1 MSLKPFQRAT
11 VRRVLEA
18 FQVPKGSRRF
28 LVADEVGLGKTR
40 VAQGVIQ
47 GLCRQ
52 DKHFEVFYVCSS
64 LSIIHQNRE
73 ALLDFLPPTLR
84 KDARVEV
91 DRLTLLPTVRPTQ
104 AAPFTL
110 YTLTPGTLPAGRR
123 TGRADERAVIW
134 QLLCTTIPGL
144 ARFERIEGA
153 FRRGVQYWE
162 YHLAKAEPNFNW
174 DLSRRFRR
182 ELAHELEL
190 AEAPWSS
197 TFIQRMRRE
206 VDAGRDRELVGKSR
220 LALARAALDKLS
232 PDLIIFDEFQRFFEV
247 LVPGDDDDPV
257 ARQII
262 KRLLRV
268 DKEETPAI
276 LLLSATP
283 YRPFSAWADGA
294 TDHYDQFFK
303 LLGFLHGARARS
315 EVPALQADLK
325 EYRDRLKGDHVGSPE
340 VLAVRDR
347 IATRLA
353 QVMSR
358 TERPRTV
365 NGTRELEFVQVAAPL
380 EPADIRLFR
389 HLRDSARKEDRA
401 SAPAYWSSIPYPLQ
415 MMDST
420 YLFAARADL
429 LSLDGEARDACM
441 AWRKLR
447 RFASVGHPHPRLRA
461 LLTEVPRALLAAPWM
476 SPTRPW
482 WPLGGVFTEVPAN
495 ASKALVFSRFRAV
508 PRSLAAALSY
518 EAERWCFAPD
528 RQRARGLRPIGYEY
542 RTDRGER
549 PAAGLRKRPSPT
561 FTFPLTSKHE
571 TSMRAFLMFV
581 PMPALAHL
589 GDPLPFAVS
598 RSRLG
603 RNEMLAEVERRLA
616 EKLGVASGRRRP
628 STILPWVVQLEH
640 AADTWPALESGLT
653 EWQDK
658 GLAGLEDDDEGQ
670 SRGVQ
675 HAVEVFLT
683 DRGRSDAPTRQEL
696 RELAEI
702 ALLAPGNVLFRATE
716 RVFGG
721 ETNRTRI
728 IAVTGTSVGALRAYL
743 DLPDFH
749 LLLRTPRHRQHPA
762 AVRQAVW
769 DGNLESVLDEHLAT
783 VRGLGEER
791 SKAGVEQ
798 KSLSALGQAL
808 GLGAGNV
815 LVREVGTS
823 SAREPFR
830 VRCHA
835 AMAFGLGRQEK
846 ESGSGELHSDALRVA
861 FNSPFRPHVLIT
873 TSIGQEGLDFHVWC
887 HHVVHWDLPSSPV
900 DLEQRDGRVDR
911 YGGLA
916 VRRALASSLS
926 PLPRDASPWR
936 QLAELQTE
944 RAQGLSPW
952 WICPGAQVRR
962 TVFVPPF
969 SRLSEDLES
978 LREQLSLYRLALG
991 QADQEALMHALQRR
1005 VAETSEEEGTAL
1017 KWLEEARIDL
1027 CPSPLALTQDGAWP
1041 G

>member
-1 MSLKPFQRAT
+1 
-11 VRRVLEA
+11 
-18 FQVPKGSRRF
+18 
-28 LVADEVGLGKTR
+28 
-40 VAQGVIQ
+40 
-47 GLCRQ
+47 
-52 DKHFEVFYVCSS
+52 
-64 LSIIHQNRE
+64 
-73 ALLDFLPPTLR
+73 
-84 KDARVEV
+84 
-91 DRLTLLPTVRPTQ
+91 
-104 AAPFTL
+104 
-110 YTLTPGTLPAGRR
+110 
-123 TGRADERAVIW
+123 
-134 QLLCTTIPGL
+134 
-144 ARFERIEGA
+144 
-153 FRRGVQYWE
+153 
-162 YHLAKAEPNFNW
+162 
-174 DLSRRFRR
+174 
-182 ELAHELEL
+182 
-190 AEAPWSS
+190 
-197 TFIQRMRRE
+197 
-206 VDAGRDRELVGKSR
+206 LVGKSR
-220 LALARAALDKLS
+220 LALARAALDRLS

-247 LVPGDDDDPV
+247 LVPGEDDDPV

-262 KRLLRV
+262 NQLLRA

-303 LLGFLHGARARS
+303 LLGFLYRARARS

-347 IATRLA
+347 IAARFA

-365 NGTRELEFVQVAAPL
+365 TGTRELEFVPVAAPL
-380 EPADIRLFR
+380 EAVDIRLFR
-389 HLRDSARKEDRA
+389 HLRDSASREDRA
-401 SAPAYWSSIPYPLQ
+401 AAPAYWSSIPYPLQ

-420 YLFAARADL
+420 YLFAARADCL
-429 LSLDGEARDACM
+429 PLDGEARDTCM
-441 AWRKLR
+441 EWRKLR
-447 RFASVGHPHPRLRA
+447 RFAPVGHPHPRLRA
-461 LLTEVPRALLAAPWM
+461 LLSEVPRTLLASPWM
-476 SPTRPW
+476 PPTRPW
-482 WPLGGVFTEVPAN
+482 WPLGGVFAEVPPKT
-495 ASKALVFSRFRAV
+495 SKALVFSRFRAV

-528 RQRARGLRPIGYEY
+528 RQRTRGLRPVGYEY
-542 RTDRGER
+542 RTERGER

-561 FTFPLTSKHE
+561 FTFPLASRHE
-571 TSMRAFLMFV
+571 TSMRTLLMFV

-589 GDPLPFAVS
+589 GDPLSFVVS
-598 RSRLG
+598 RSHPG
-603 RNEMLAEVERRLA
+603 RNEVLAEVERRLA
-616 EKLGVASGRRRP
+616 KRLGVASERRRS
-628 STILPWVVQLEH
+628 STILPWVVELER
-640 AADTWPALESGLT
+640 AADTWGTLESGLK
-653 EWQDK
+653 EWQSR
-658 GLAGLEDDDEGQ
+658 GLAGIEDDEGQ

-675 HAVEVFLT
+675 RAVEAFLA
-683 DRGRSDAPTRQEL
+683 DRGRSDPPTRREL

-702 ALLAPGNVLFRATE
+702 ALLAPGNVLLRATE

-721 ETNRTRI
+721 ETNRARV
-728 IAVTGTSVGALRAYL
+728 IAVTETSAGALRTYL

-749 LLLRTPRHRQHPA
+749 LLLRTPEHRQHPT

-783 VRGLGEER
+783 IRGLGEER

-815 LVREVGTS
+815 LVHQIGTV

-861 FNSPFRPHVLIT
+861 FNSPFRPHALIT

-887 HHVVHWDLPSSPV
+887 HQVVHWDLPSSPV

-916 VRRALASSLS
+916 VRRALASRPS

-936 QLAELQTE
+936 QIAESQSE

-962 TVFVPPF
+962 TIFVAPF
-969 SRLSEDLES
+969 SRVSEDLES

-1005 VAETSEEEGTAL
+1005 VAEASEDEGMVL

-1027 CPSPLALTQDGAWP
+1027 CPRPLALTEEGV
-1041 G
+1041 